1 MCKNMMSK
9 GHKCGGNVIKTMELK
24 VNSTKKYIF
33 LKNSNGQK
41 T

>member
-1 MCKNMMSK
+1 
-9 GHKCGGNVIKTMELK
+9 MELK

-41 T
+41 TWISKWLLMSCD